1 MNKKISMYRLNYC
14 AKGSRQK
21 RNAFISET
29 KRLAKITNCIEIDFN
44 YPHNRDFKKEIEF
57 LIKLQ
62 RDKGVQYTVHAP
74 YLDEGINSFNKK
86 IRFATLEEVFYSI
99 DMAKKLKSKV
109 VILHPALEPY
119 GLKIKERE
127 KIEMNSYNKIA
138 KYAKSKNILIG
149 LENEAQTCFWFP
161 DRACKF
167 WELEKTVRKVGLKNF
182 GYTIDIGHANVSG
195 EDFIKAIYKFRNKLF
210 HIHFHDNFGKKEVNG
225 RIDAHLAPGKG
236 LIDWGK
242 IIKALQEINYQ
253 NYITIECDSQRIK
266 EGIDFL
272 ENKKMIE

>member
-1 MNKKISMYRLNYC
+1 MSKYKLNYC

-21 RNAFISET
+21 GSVFINET
-29 KRLAKITNCIEIDFN
+29 KQLAKIVNCVEIDFN
-44 YPHNRDFKKEIEF
+44 YPHNQNFKKEINF

-62 RDKGVQYTVHAP
+62 RDKGIQYIVHAP
-74 YLDEGINSFNKK
+74 YFDEGLNSFNEK
-86 IRFATLEEVFYSI
+86 IRSAIIKEVFYSI
-99 DMAKKLKSKV
+99 DMAKKLKSRV
-109 VILHPALEPY
+109 VVLHPALEPY
-119 GLKIKERE
+119 GLRIKERKKLE
-127 KIEMNSYNKIA
+127 INSYKRIA
-138 KYAKSKNILIG
+138 KYAKSGSILIG

-210 HIHFHDNFGKKEVNG
+210 HIHFHDNFGKKEVSG

-236 LIDWGK
+236 LIDWEK
-242 IIKALQEINYQ
+242 VVKALQEINYQ
-253 NYITIECDSQRIK
+253 NYITIECNSQRIK